1 MSHNSVVSVDSEQA
15 CKPQLV
21 GNAPLNA
28 PQRAGLP
35 ERLEEGRVPARA
47 PARDHPGPVAAEN
60 LLYNQRALLIRA
72 ALLSKP
78 GVIVTAMPYHLER

>member
-1 MSHNSVVSVDSEQA
+1 VDSEQA

-28 PQRAGLP
+28 PQRVGFP
-35 ERLEEGRVPARA
+35 ERLEEGRVHARDPARGYSVRWWQDL
-47 PARDHPGPVAAEN
+47 P
-60 LLYNQRALLIRA
+60 YNQRALIIRA
-72 ALLSKP
+72 ALLFKP